1 MNNNNNNNNEKYNE
15 ELRIIPYTATSLSV
29 VGRFIFMFL
38 LYKNKST
45 NSLSLIFC
53 ILSIMSSAM
62 WIYYS
67 AQSNDTP
74 MIVRSSVEISL
85 LSLSAVY
92 IVHNKV
98 KLYYES
104 LRVLPGG

>member
-1 MNNNNNNNNEKYNE
+1 MNKNSE

-38 LYKNKST
+38 LYKNKSI
-45 NSLSLIFC
+45 NSLSLTFC
-53 ILSIMSSAM
+53 ILSIFSSGM

-67 AQSNDTP
+67 VQSNDTP

-85 LSLSAVY
+85 LTLSAMY
-92 IVHNKV
+92 IIRNKV
-98 KLYYES
+98 RLYYES
-104 LRVLPGG
+104 LRVLPS

>member
-1 MNNNNNNNNEKYNE
+1 MNKNSEDLK
-15 ELRIIPYTATSLSV
+15 IIPYTATSLSV

-53 ILSIMSSAM
+53 VLSIFSSAM

-67 AQSNDTP
+67 VQSNDTP
-74 MIVRSSVEISL
+74 HDCTKFDRNIFTFIVR
-85 LSLSAVY
+85 Y
-92 IVHNKV
+92 I
-98 KLYYES
+98 YYTQ
-104 LRVLPGG
+104 

>member
-1 MNNNNNNNNEKYNE
+1 MNKNSE

-38 LYKNKST
+38 LYKNKSI

-53 ILSIMSSAM
+53 ILSIFSSGM

-67 AQSNDTP
+67 VQSNDTP

-85 LSLSAVY
+85 LTLSAMY
-92 IVHNKV
+92 IIRNKV
-98 KLYYES
+98 RLYYES
-104 LRVLPGG
+104 LRVLPS

>member
-1 MNNNNNNNNEKYNE
+1 MNKNIEDLKV
-15 ELRIIPYTATSLSV
+15 IPYTATSLSV

-53 ILSIMSSAM
+53 VLSIFSSAM

-74 MIVRSSVEISL
+74 MIVRSSIEITL
-85 LSLSAVY
+85 LSLSATY
-92 IVHNKV
+92 IIHNKV
-98 KLYYES
+98 RQHYETHHI
-104 LRVLPGG
+104 LPS

>member
-1 MNNNNNNNNEKYNE
+1 MNRNNEE

-53 ILSIMSSAM
+53 VLSILSSGM

-67 AQSNDTP
+67 VKSDDTP
-74 MIVRSSVEISL
+74 MIVRSSIEILL

-92 IVHNKV
+92 IIRNKV
-98 KLYYES
+98 KQYYEQFQI
-104 LRVLPGG
+104 LP

>member
-1 MNNNNNNNNEKYNE
+1 MNENQINY
-15 ELRIIPYTATSLSV
+15 LPYTATSISV

-53 ILSIMSSAM
+53 ILSIFSSGM

-67 AQSNDTP
+67 VQSNDTP

-92 IVHNKV
+92 IIRNKV
-98 KLYYES
+98 KQYYET
-104 LRVLPGG
+104 LQILPGG